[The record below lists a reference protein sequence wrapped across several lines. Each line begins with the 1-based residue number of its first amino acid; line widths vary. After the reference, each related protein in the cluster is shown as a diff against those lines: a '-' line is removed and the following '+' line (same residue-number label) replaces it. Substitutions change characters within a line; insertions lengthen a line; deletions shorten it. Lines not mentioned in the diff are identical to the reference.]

1 MKTIIAVYAFF
12 SFTILYSEIVINEF
26 LAGNDTCC
34 GADIFDGNTEDFVEL
49 YNHGADPINI
59 NGWGFSDTDGLVTTT
74 APDTSI
80 APGGYLVLWY
90 TGDNNGFPEVNEKL
104 SKDGE
109 TIYIADADGNS
120 IVSYD
125 FGPQTDD
132 ISYGRNPDGSDTW
145 EYFLI
150 PSPGFSNVGENAPP
164 GPFSLIYPENND
176 TLIIN
181 LDNQNDS
188 TNFSWGESVDPDG
201 DNIQYT
207 FQLYGGEGGML
218 GLEFNILYN
227 QTLDNTEL
235 SISNNYLSSIVI
247 NFYSEVNDGYFL
259 ENLSAVPV
267 WWSVFS
273 SDGIATYGEEG
284 SDNPGYN
291 DNNNGFVFTL
301 DLTGA
306 DTTGIET
313 PMIMINEFLSA
324 SDNCCGSDIFDGNT
338 EDFVELYNY
347 GIDPININGW
357 GFSDTDGLVTTT
369 APDTS
374 IAPGEFLVLWFTG
387 DDNGFPEINEK
398 LSGDGETIYIA
409 NEIGIPIISYGFG
422 PQTDDVSYG
431 RNPDGSDFWAH
442 MPPTPGQS
450 NITNTPPEDFSLTF
464 PLESD
469 TLTADLVNQDDSLV
483 FIDNIHFYWEE
494 SNDPDQINIHYEFRL
509 YIQCCDGVD
518 MWSISNTLDNNN
530 NYISYSNLFNIL
542 SGMVDGPIFSVPH
555 EIHWSVQATDGI
567 DESAEVSNLFYI
579 VFNDYLEI
587 DNETIP
593 ESFTVFSAYPNP
605 FNPVT
610 TISYLIPTDG
620 FVDVTIFDM
629 MGREIKNLVSSK
641 QPNGYKSIRWD
652 ATNNQNQIV
661 TAGVYIYKIEYGDFV
676 ANRKMIFLK

>member
-1 MKTIIAVYAFF
+1 MTQ
-12 SFTILYSEIVINEF
+12 
-26 LAGNDTCC
+26 
-34 GADIFDGNTEDFVEL
+34 
-49 YNHGADPINI
+49 
-59 NGWGFSDTDGLVTTT
+59 
-74 APDTSI
+74 
-80 APGGYLVLWY
+80 
-90 TGDNNGFPEVNEKL
+90 EK
-104 SKDGE
+104 
-109 TIYIADADGNS
+109 NS
-120 IVSYD
+120 
-125 FGPQTDD
+125 
-132 ISYGRNPDGSDTW
+132 
-145 EYFLI
+145 
-150 PSPGFSNVGENAPP
+150 A
-164 GPFSLIYPENND
+164 
-176 TLIIN
+176 
-181 LDNQNDS
+181 
-188 TNFSWGESVDPDG
+188 
-201 DNIQYT
+201 
-207 FQLYGGEGGML
+207 
-218 GLEFNILYN
+218 
-227 QTLDNTEL
+227 
-235 SISNNYLSSIVI
+235 
-247 NFYSEVNDGYFL
+247 
-259 ENLSAVPV
+259 
-267 WWSVFS
+267 
-273 SDGIATYGEEG
+273 
-284 SDNPGYN
+284 
-291 DNNNGFVFTL
+291 
-301 DLTGA
+301 
-306 DTTGIET
+306 
-313 PMIMINEFLSA
+313 
-324 SDNCCGSDIFDGNT
+324 
-338 EDFVELYNY
+338 
-347 GIDPININGW
+347 
-357 GFSDTDGLVTTT
+357 
-369 APDTS
+369 
-374 IAPGEFLVLWFTG
+374 
-387 DDNGFPEINEK
+387 
-398 LSGDGETIYIA
+398 
-409 NEIGIPIISYGFG
+409 
-422 PQTDDVSYG
+422 
-431 RNPDGSDFWAH
+431 
-442 MPPTPGQS
+442 
-450 NITNTPPEDFSLTF
+450 PEDFSLTF